1 MATYLVE
8 LICIDKKTVEQV
20 RAKFEQAWLA
30 QYPWPKQIIHKP
42 DNDFI
47 AGALEQLMQA
57 IRCKAARGSAKNA
70 QSKLTCER
78 MDQTVGNVLKTLL
91 HSSRLRNMVDA
102 RDIVDDALATSMH
115 AMRCYVT
122 TALGIARS
130 FSLRERYVSQR
141 SFGCR
146 LDDHIKSSPAVDS
159 GEPAQ
164 AEPEWSRREPA

>member
-1 MATYLVE
+1 
-8 LICIDKKTVEQV
+8 
-20 RAKFEQAWLA
+20 
-30 QYPWPKQIIHKP
+30 
-42 DNDFI
+42 
-47 AGALEQLMQA
+47 MQA
-57 IRCKAARGSAKNA
+57 IRCKAARGSAENA

-146 LDDHIKSSPAVDS
+146 LDHHIKSSPAVDS

-164 AEPEWSRREPA
+164 AEPETSILRLQSLRDIILKSISS